1 MWHGLLLQVT
11 DSAIVLYA
19 YRENAVQ
26 VVGRGV
32 LDGVANFSTAAVEV
46 GSLAR
51 SAGAVGSLPHANM
64 EVSPCNAADRALPLP
79 GPFQRCREQC
89 SC

>member
-1 MWHGLLLQVT
+1 MTCSINSKPGLRHMWHDLMVQVT

-46 GSLAR
+46 SSLR
-51 SAGAVGSLPHANM
+51 RCAGAVVPFAHANM
-64 EVSPCNAADRALPLP
+64 EVS
-79 GPFQRCREQC
+79 

>member
-1 MWHGLLLQVT
+1 MT
-11 DSAIVLYA
+11 DNAIVLYA

-46 GSLAR
+46 SSLGR
-51 SAGAVGSLPHANM
+51 
-64 EVSPCNAADRALPLP
+64 
-79 GPFQRCREQC
+79 
-89 SC
+89 